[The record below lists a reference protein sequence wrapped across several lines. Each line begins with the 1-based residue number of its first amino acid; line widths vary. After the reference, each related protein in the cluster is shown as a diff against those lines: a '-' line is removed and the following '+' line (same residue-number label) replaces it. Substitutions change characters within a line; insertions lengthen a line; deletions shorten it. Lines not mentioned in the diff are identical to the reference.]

1 MSAATARESNHRLAF
16 LKHKSPPIEY
26 TRIKIKI
33 KNKVNKNTDSVSG
46 TQ

>member
-1 MSAATARESNHRLAF
+1 MSAATARESNYR